1 MNLYILLIIYWIFI
15 ASTAI
20 QIIYFWGIFSR
31 FAFKK
36 KKKKLL
42 KEKQGVSVI
51 ICAKNEYYNLKNN
64 LTAFLQQDYPNFE
77 VIVVND
83 ASEDETYSLL
93 KTFSIKYSNLKV
105 VNIDKNLNFF
115 SGKKFPL
122 SIGIK
127 SAKNEIV
134 LLSDA
139 DCRPSSAKW
148 ISNIASHFN
157 NDNTEIVL
165 GYGKYEERKGLLNKL
180 IRYETLQT
188 AMQYFSY
195 ALMGLPYM
203 GVGRNLAYKKELF
216 FKNRGFTAHYNVNSG
231 DDDLFINAV
240 ANRKNTKIEFDE
252 SSHTISVPK
261 TSFFDW
267 ITQKKRHLSTSKY
280 YQPKHKLLLGLYS
293 LTQFLFYLSFIIL
306 LINKYFIIIVLP
318 VFAFRIISQLII
330 NYKCSLIL
338 KERKFLLYSPIFE
351 VFLIVLYP
359 VIYIFSMIL
368 KKDKWK

>member
-1 MNLYILLIIYWIFI
+1 M
-15 ASTAI
+15 
-20 QIIYFWGIFSR
+20 
-31 FAFKK
+31 
-36 KKKKLL
+36 
-42 KEKQGVSVI
+42 
-51 ICAKNEYYNLKNN
+51 
-64 LTAFLQQDYPNFE
+64 
-77 VIVVND
+77 
-83 ASEDETYSLL
+83 
-93 KTFSIKYSNLKV
+93 
-105 VNIDKNLNFF
+105 
-115 SGKKFPL
+115 
-122 SIGIK
+122 
-127 SAKNEIV
+127 